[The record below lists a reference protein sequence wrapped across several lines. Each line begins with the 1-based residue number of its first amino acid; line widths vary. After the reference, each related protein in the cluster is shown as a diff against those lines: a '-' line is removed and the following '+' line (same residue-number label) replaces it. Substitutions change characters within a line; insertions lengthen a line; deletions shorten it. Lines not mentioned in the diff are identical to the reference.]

1 MSVSM
6 KYAVRS
12 SYPCLCFFFSQRRE
26 CGGCFPGGGEKD
38 LPEHSG
44 RQPGPERG
52 RIRGPAQA
60 VCPAGRQANQRSTA
74 SEGSMWL
81 LMTNTTHSTFS
92 SLFTS
97 PSSSSSITP
106 PGLVLS
112 QLAGGCEQGPTN
124 GGNYTQTRLFVRDSP
139 PLHHFLFHLITALSF
154 SFPHALPEYR
164 PISDTRQRCEKH
176 DGGVMVFNQRSVAS
190 VDTTNVQKA
199 SIGTEIDS
207 ETVLT
212 VIPVLRIRRYV
223 HTSSRIPSD

>member
-1 MSVSM
+1 M
-6 KYAVRS
+6 
-12 SYPCLCFFFSQRRE
+12 
-26 CGGCFPGGGEKD
+26 
-38 LPEHSG
+38 
-44 RQPGPERG
+44 
-52 RIRGPAQA
+52 
-60 VCPAGRQANQRSTA
+60 
-74 SEGSMWL
+74 
-81 LMTNTTHSTFS
+81 
-92 SLFTS
+92 
-97 PSSSSSITP
+97 
-106 PGLVLS
+106 
-112 QLAGGCEQGPTN
+112 N

-164 PISDTRQRCEKH
+164 PISDTGQRYEKH

-199 SIGTEIDS
+199 SIRTEIDS